1 MAEYSTHLTLIHRL
15 ATGVDHSAWREF
27 SDRYGQLIRGVARRQ
42 GLQDADC
49 DEVVQDV
56 LTSLTRVLPDFQYD
70 PSKGMFRSYLKTITI
85 RATVDCKKRRSGLT
99 AGSAAG
105 VEQAIDDNA
114 LEELW
119 EREWRQYHLRR
130 AMEVVDAEFNA
141 KDRNAF
147 QAYAVRGQNA
157 EQIGRELFLS
167 VDQVYQAK
175 SRILNR
181 LAELIR
187 AQIQDE
193 G

>member
-1 MAEYSTHLTLIHRL
+1 MAEYSTHLTLIQRL
-15 ATGVDHSAWREF
+15 ATGVDPSAWREF

-70 PSKGMFRSYLKTITI
+70 SSKGMFRSYLKTITI
-85 RATVDCKKRRSGLT
+85 RATLNCKKRRFVLP
-99 AGSAAG
+99 AGNAAG
-105 VEQAIDDNA
+105 VEKAIDDNA
-114 LEELW
+114 LEGLW

-130 AMEVVDAEFNA
+130 AMEVIDAEFNA

-157 EQIGRELFLS
+157 QQIGRELFLS

-175 SRILNR
+175 SRILKR

-187 AQIQDE
+187 AQIQEE